1 MFWSYYPL
9 SENYFVCTLK
19 SSPNKKDLKYVT
31 VAPFS
36 VFFCWKQNWTKS
48 DKGVAKPSLLGG
60 SLSKI
65 EHPIILVFSQKNHSF
80 FSQILFSQYFFIIF
94 FSGTNLPQYAPIKY
108 WNQTFI
114 ALAVAIETFA
124 GRIFLPKMWCVM
136 YRDTRVCR
144 TAIFLSNSLISKNSY
159 VCALMPNPSAKGRS
173 N

>member
-1 MFWSYYPL
+1 MIIYVIQKRYIKL
-9 SENYFVCTLK
+9 SW
-19 SSPNKKDLKYVT
+19 NKKDLNDVT
-31 VAPFS
+31 AAPFS
-36 VFFCWKQNWTKS
+36 VFFCCKQNRTKS

-108 WNQTFI
+108 WNQIFI
-114 ALAVAIETFA
+114 TVAIETFA
-124 GRIFLPKMWCVM
+124 DRIFLPKMWCVM

-144 TAIFLSNSLISKNSY
+144 AAIFLSNSLISKNS
-159 VCALMPNPSAKGRS
+159 L
-173 N
+173 